1 MIKKI
6 LKYLGFTLLFLIA
19 LIILLPI
26 IFKGKIVEM
35 VKEESNNNLNAQ
47 VDFGEFD
54 LGLISTFPNFE
65 FSIDNVKV
73 DATYNEVDVIE
84 KIVTN
89 PKNFGVP
96 KTTLFFSSNTDI

>member
-35 VKEESNNNLNAQ
+35 VKEEANNNLNAQ
-47 VDFGEFD
+47 IDFGEFD

-65 FSIDNVKV
+65 FSIDNSTDLLLELVSP
-73 DATYNEVDVIE
+73 DIE
-84 KIVTN
+84 IISA
-89 PKNFGVP
+89 FW
-96 KTTLFFSSNTDI
+96 